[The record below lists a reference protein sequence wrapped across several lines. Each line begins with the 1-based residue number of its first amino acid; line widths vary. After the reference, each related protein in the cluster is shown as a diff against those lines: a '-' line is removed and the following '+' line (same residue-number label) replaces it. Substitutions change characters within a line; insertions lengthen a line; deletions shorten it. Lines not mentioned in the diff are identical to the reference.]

1 MLVILLAEAAVLE
14 FMVCAETAGV
24 NPAAQITD
32 ASRAKPPQD
41 KVLRLIDSLFIKY
54 PGALCRY

>member
-1 MLVILLAEAAVLE
+1 MPVVLLAEAAVLE
-14 FMVCAETAGV
+14 FMVCAETVGV

-32 ASRAKPPQD
+32 ASSAKPPQD